1 METKPEKRQN
11 ISCEGIEFQMDEEG
25 YLTNPD
31 QWNEFVASAIAKKV
45 FKKEITQDMLEILYF
60 VREYYK
66 MNKSF
71 PSLTFVAK
79 SLKKSYR
86 DILYLFGSHAN
97 AWKIAGLP
105 QPKEELSYL
114 LGGL

>member
-1 METKPEKRQN
+1 MKTKAEIKQN
-11 ISCEGIEFQMDEEG
+11 ISCEGIEFQMDNEG
-25 YLTNPD
+25 FLINPE

-45 FKKEITQDMLEILYF
+45 FKKEITPDMLEILYF

-66 MNKSF
+66 TEKSF

-79 SLKKSYR
+79 SLKKSSR
-86 DILYLFGSHAN
+86 DVLFLFGSHAN
-97 AWKIAGLP
+97 AWKMAGLP